1 MPDFSGWT
9 GYQTMD
15 GNTNCRAWADWQT
28 TRVFRNGQAGWDV
41 RIILKANKTT
51 SSPTYGTGNTQVG
64 AHQTNS
70 SVDTKYMTIV
80 QSETTFRDETLF
92 VPAEAGADIPL
103 AAYANIHIPNVVSKG
118 IKFTVTAKRNLWG
131 VYFDANGG
139 SGAPS
144 MMKRH
149 WGEVVYIPTSFPTRS
164 GYTFKGWTKEQG
176 SSTIGYSPGDP
187 IGDDA
192 DVTLYAVWS
201 QNVTKTWSITYD
213 ANGGYNTPEKQT
225 ANIGQS
231 ITITYSKPTRSGY
244 TFLGWSTWSGATE
257 PEAMFTPGYSYTSD
271 SDTTLYAVWSQNQT
285 TQYSLS
291 FDLQGGT
298 GTFNT
303 LYGGYG
309 ERVQIPYT
317 TPTKSGYTFKGWA
330 TYSGGSVSYQ
340 PGEYYTL
347 YGNSTLYAVW
357 QSSGG
362 TTQYYLNFNLQGG
375 SGTFNTLYGVYGER
389 LFIPSSSPTK
399 TGYTF
404 QGWSTSSTGS
414 PQYQPGDYYTIYSNT
429 ILYAIWGE
437 STQYCTITFNANGG
451 TGAPAS
457 QQKIIGESTY
467 IPYTKP
473 TRSGYTFLGW
483 STSRYATSADYQ
495 PAQVYTPYEDM
506 TLYAVWEQNVVKT
519 WTITYNANGG
529 ENAPSPQ
536 TANVGQSITITYSK
550 PTRSGYTFLGWSTW
564 SGSTEPETA
573 FTPGYSY
580 SSDYD
585 ITLYAV
591 WKQNV
596 VKTWSITYNANGG
609 TNAPE
614 KQTANVGQSIIITQD
629 KPIRSG
635 YTFLGWST
643 WNESSEP
650 EAMFT
655 PGYSYKSDYDL
666 TLYAVWKEKGKPKFT
681 FSKSYDCIPYGIGAV
696 EELVMNAT
704 VENPENL
711 KIYYKIC
718 FVDDADGA
726 VNDYA
731 TNSNGLTN
739 MIETGIASANLTVQ
753 PDILI
758 QSIKNCNNEQ
768 SFKIVI
774 CSNYDNNFDIS
785 NTAINK
791 EIISI
796 RLYYNKPVI
805 QSLDV
810 SHAPYN
816 SAQLV
821 GIVKFSDNFISIASS
836 GNGESVYADNKP
848 MELGGDYRID
858 NRFDVDGGNT
868 LRYVFNFNVNKISD
882 ANHTFKLVIDDGF
895 FKTEQTVNLGRLSS
909 DENIYIYQDGTI
921 EANGFLLLDSFKY
934 DNEDVILFEPGGFV
948 SAKSFEKISD
958 GICFCPKVLE
968 AFGHTQRTGD

>member
-51 SSPTYGTGNTQVG
+51 SLPTYGTGNTQVG

-149 WGEVVYIPTSFPTRS
+149 WGEVVYIPYTKPTRP
-164 GYTFKGWTKEQG
+164 GYTFKGWTKSKG
-176 SSTIGYSPGDP
+176 SSTLHYSPGDP
-187 IGDDA
+187 IGDDF
-192 DVTLYAVWS
+192 DVTLYAIWG
-201 QNVTKTWSITYD
+201 QNVTRTWS
-213 ANGGYNTPEKQT
+213 
-225 ANIGQS
+225 
-231 ITITYSKPTRSGY
+231 
-244 TFLGWSTWSGATE
+244 
-257 PEAMFTPGYSYTSD
+257 
-271 SDTTLYAVWSQNQT
+271 
-285 TQYSLS
+285 
-291 FDLQGGT
+291 
-298 GTFNT
+298 
-303 LYGGYG
+303 
-309 ERVQIPYT
+309 
-317 TPTKSGYTFKGWA
+317 
-330 TYSGGSVSYQ
+330 
-340 PGEYYTL
+340 
-347 YGNSTLYAVW
+347 
-357 QSSGG
+357 
-362 TTQYYLNFNLQGG
+362 
-375 SGTFNTLYGVYGER
+375 
-389 LFIPSSSPTK
+389 
-399 TGYTF
+399 
-404 QGWSTSSTGS
+404 
-414 PQYQPGDYYTIYSNT
+414 
-429 ILYAIWGE
+429 
-437 STQYCTITFNANGG
+437 
-451 TGAPAS
+451 
-457 QQKIIGESTY
+457 
-467 IPYTKP
+467 
-473 TRSGYTFLGW
+473 
-483 STSRYATSADYQ
+483 
-495 PAQVYTPYEDM
+495 
-506 TLYAVWEQNVVKT
+506 
-519 WTITYNANGG
+519 ITYNANGG
-529 ENAPSPQ
+529 YNAPAKQ

-564 SGSTEPETA
+564 SGAT
-573 FTPGYSY
+573 
-580 SSDYD
+580 
-585 ITLYAV
+585 
-591 WKQNV
+591 
-596 VKTWSITYNANGG
+596 
-609 TNAPE
+609 
-614 KQTANVGQSIIITQD
+614 
-629 KPIRSG
+629 
-635 YTFLGWST
+635 
-643 WNESSEP
+643 EP

-718 FVDDADGA
+718 FVDDADGT
-726 VNDYA
+726 VNDYT

-821 GIVKFSDNFISIASS
+821 GIVKFSDNFISIASR
-836 GNGESVYADNKP
+836 GNGESVYTDNKP
-848 MELGGDYRID
+848 MELGGDYSID

-921 EANGFLLLDSFKY
+921 EANGFLLLNNLIFG
-934 DNEDVILFEPGGFV
+934 NEDVILFNPGGFV
-948 SAKSFEKISD
+948 TAKSFKKISE
-958 GICFCPKVLE
+958 GVYFCPKVLE
-968 AFGHTQRTGD
+968 AFGHTQRTGG

>member
-51 SSPTYGTGNTQVG
+51 SLPTYGTGNTQVG

-201 QNVTKTWSITYD
+201 QNVTKTWSIIYN

-225 ANIGQS
+225 ANVGQS
-231 ITITYSKPTRSGY
+231 ITITSSKPTRSGY
-244 TFLGWSTWSGATE
+244 TFLGWSTWSEATE
-257 PEAMFTPGYSYTSD
+257 PE
-271 SDTTLYAVWSQNQT
+271 
-285 TQYSLS
+285 
-291 FDLQGGT
+291 
-298 GTFNT
+298 
-303 LYGGYG
+303 
-309 ERVQIPYT
+309 I
-317 TPTKSGYTFKGWA
+317 
-330 TYSGGSVSYQ
+330 
-340 PGEYYTL
+340 
-347 YGNSTLYAVW
+347 
-357 QSSGG
+357 
-362 TTQYYLNFNLQGG
+362 
-375 SGTFNTLYGVYGER
+375 
-389 LFIPSSSPTK
+389 
-399 TGYTF
+399 
-404 QGWSTSSTGS
+404 
-414 PQYQPGDYYTIYSNT
+414 
-429 ILYAIWGE
+429 
-437 STQYCTITFNANGG
+437 
-451 TGAPAS
+451 
-457 QQKIIGESTY
+457 
-467 IPYTKP
+467 
-473 TRSGYTFLGW
+473 
-483 STSRYATSADYQ
+483 
-495 PAQVYTPYEDM
+495 
-506 TLYAVWEQNVVKT
+506 
-519 WTITYNANGG
+519 
-529 ENAPSPQ
+529 
-536 TANVGQSITITYSK
+536 
-550 PTRSGYTFLGWSTW
+550 
-564 SGSTEPETA
+564 A
-573 FTPGYSY
+573 F
-580 SSDYD
+580 
-585 ITLYAV
+585 
-591 WKQNV
+591 
-596 VKTWSITYNANGG
+596 
-609 TNAPE
+609 
-614 KQTANVGQSIIITQD
+614 
-629 KPIRSG
+629 
-635 YTFLGWST
+635 
-643 WNESSEP
+643 
-650 EAMFT
+650 M
-655 PGYSYKSDYDL
+655 PGYSYKSDYNF

-718 FVDDADGA
+718 FVDDADGT

-791 EIISI
+791 EIVSI

-810 SHAPYN
+810 SHAPHN

-821 GIVKFSDNFISIASS
+821 GVVKLSDNFINTSFR
-836 GNGESVYADNKP
+836 GNGESVYIDNKL
-848 MELGGDYRID
+848 MELGEDYGDD
-858 NRFDVDGGNT
+858 NRFDVDGVNT

-882 ANHTFKLVIDDGF
+882 VSHIFKLAVDDGF

-921 EANGFLLLDSFKY
+921 EANGFLLLNNLIFG
-934 DNEDVILFEPGGFV
+934 NEDVILFNPGGFV
-948 SAKSFEKISD
+948 TAKSFKKISE
-958 GICFCPKVLE
+958 GVYFCPKVLE
-968 AFGHTQRTGD
+968 AFGHTQRAGG